1 MNDTLLET
9 LRRLPAHL
17 DSDFLFPNVPPLAV
31 TLAFRRAIE
40 RARITDFRLH
50 DLRHSFV
57 SHLTMAGASL
67 RSVQTLL
74 GHKDL
79 RMTERY
85 THLSPE
91 HLQGA
96 VKALDGV
103 FAAEPQKKKQPA

>member
-1 MNDTLLET
+1 MTLPVS
-9 LRRLPAHL
+9 R
-17 DSDFLFPNVPPLAV
+17 AV
-31 TLAFRRAIE
+31 E
-40 RARITDFRLH
+40 RAGITDFRLH
-50 DLRHSFV
+50 DLRHSFA

-91 HLQGA
+91 YLQGA
-96 VKALDGV
+96 IKALDGI
-103 FAAEPQKKKQPA
+103 FIADPQKKKQPA